1 MEHRGVGNNPGL
13 REWMRVVLD
22 VGFGSI
28 LNTFDGHLSFAKSK
42 EQTMKMWNGLL
53 LLLVLSTPAV
63 AQTVEVKAKP
73 LTDADIQL
81 IRQDVQGQKNQIITD
96 TMTFT
101 ESEAA
106 TFWPVYKEYASAQQA
121 IAAKRWNLI
130 VDYAQ
135 NIDKMDNEKAK
146 ELSQRMFAIDDEIQG
161 LRKTYYPRFEKALGA
176 KRAAKFYQV
185 DNRLSLIV
193 NLQLS
198 SEIPLIP

>member
-1 MEHRGVGNNPGL
+1 
-13 REWMRVVLD
+13 
-22 VGFGSI
+22 
-28 LNTFDGHLSFAKSK
+28 
-42 EQTMKMWNGLL
+42 MKIWNA
-53 LLLVLSTPAV
+53 LVLFLVLCTPAV

-81 IRQDVQGQKNQIITD
+81 IRQDVQAQKNQIITA
-96 TMTFT
+96 TMSFT
-101 ESEAA
+101 TPEAA
-106 TFWPVYKEYASAQQA
+106 AFWPIYKEYAAEQHK
-121 IAAKRWNLI
+121 IAAKRWDLI

-135 NIDKMDNEKAK
+135 NIEKMDDQKAK
-146 ELSQRMFAIDDEIQG
+146 DLSQRMFAIDDEIQS

-193 NLQLS
+193 NLQLT

>member
-1 MEHRGVGNNPGL
+1 MEMWRAF
-13 REWMRVVLD
+13 VL
-22 VGFGSI
+22 VI
-28 LNTFDGHLSFAKSK
+28 
-42 EQTMKMWNGLL
+42 
-53 LLLVLSTPAV
+53 VLSSPAV

-73 LTDADIQL
+73 LSNADIQL
-81 IRQDVQGQKNQIITD
+81 IRQDVQAQKNQIITD
-96 TMTFT
+96 TMKLT

-106 TFWPVYKEYASAQQA
+106 AFWPVYKEYAAEQQA
-121 IAAKRWNLI
+121 IAAKRWNVV

-135 NIDKMDNEKAK
+135 NIEKIDDAK
-146 ELSQRMFAIDDEIQG
+146 AHDLSQRMFAIDDDLQG
-161 LRKTYYPRFEKALGA
+161 LRKRYFLRFEKALGA

>member
-1 MEHRGVGNNPGL
+1 MEMWKAFVL
-13 REWMRVVLD
+13 IVVL
-22 VGFGSI
+22 S
-28 LNTFDGHLSFAKSK
+28 A
-42 EQTMKMWNGLL
+42 
-53 LLLVLSTPAV
+53 PAV

-73 LTDADIQL
+73 LSEADVQL
-81 IRQDVQGQKNQIITD
+81 IRQDVQALKNQIITD

-106 TFWPVYKEYASAQQA
+106 AFWPVYKEYAAEQHA
-121 IAAKRWNLI
+121 IGTRRLNLI

-135 NIDKMDNEKAK
+135 NLEKMDDNKVRD
-146 ELSQRMFAIDDEIQG
+146 LSQRMFAIDDDTQG
-161 LRKTYYPRFEKALGA
+161 LRKRYVPRFEKALGA